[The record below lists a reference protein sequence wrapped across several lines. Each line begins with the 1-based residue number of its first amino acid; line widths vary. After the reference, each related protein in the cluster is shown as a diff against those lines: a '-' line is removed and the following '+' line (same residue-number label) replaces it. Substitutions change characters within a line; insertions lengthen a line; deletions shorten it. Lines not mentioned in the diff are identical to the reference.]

1 MCRKKI
7 NKTPT
12 ITSSQKNSFAI
23 YYDGCL
29 VNSLVNYAQ
38 EQFRRRFLG
47 FGSQTALL
55 LVFFVG
61 GC

>member
-1 MCRKKI
+1 LLI
-7 NKTPT
+7 FLL
-12 ITSSQKNSFAI
+12 II
-23 YYDGCL
+23 
-29 VNSLVNYAQ
+29 NYAQ

-61 GC
+61 GCWEYCNAKDFEYTGTNILSATGLNR